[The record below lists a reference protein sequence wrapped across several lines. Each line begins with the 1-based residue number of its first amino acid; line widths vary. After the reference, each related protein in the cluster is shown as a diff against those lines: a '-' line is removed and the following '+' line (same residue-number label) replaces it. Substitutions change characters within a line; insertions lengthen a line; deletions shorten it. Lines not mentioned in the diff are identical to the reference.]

1 MEEDYEVKSVVVYN
15 GVELHLPFDANKVQS
30 DWARE
35 TAIKQFYDYTM
46 KKKKA
51 KEDLDSIC
59 RKRWGDNG

>member
-1 MEEDYEVKSVVVYN
+1 MEDDYEVKSVVVYN

-46 KKKKA
+46 KM
-51 KEDLDSIC
+51 
-59 RKRWGDNG
+59 